1 MRLKLPVWECYV
13 KNRIVLCTVLT
24 MLLLQS
30 SLQVSA
36 QSMASTI
43 TYKGNNVKAAELFR
57 EIEKQTAAT
66 LTYNE
71 EEISAIVIR
80 AVNWNKIPLEDALK
94 ELQSEYGIRYAVS
107 GNNIALKA
115 GPKPPVKKAIKNGV
129 VSGKII
135 DQENADP
142 VPGSTI
148 QIGNRSAISDMDG
161 LYRISLPEGKYE
173 AAISSVGFA
182 GKQVTDIVI
191 KEGQVLEVNIALK
204 RSRNQLA
211 NVTVR
216 ASARRESINALYARQ
231 KNAASVTDG
240 ISAEQISRT
249 PDINVGQVLKR
260 VSGVTTVDNKY
271 VVVRGLSERYNQAM
285 IDGTVLPS
293 TNMNK
298 RNFSFDVIPQEL
310 VSSVVVNKTAT
321 PDVSSEFSGGQ
332 VIINTMDMPAQ
343 NFTSITV
350 GTGYNDQSTGKDF
363 LMMGERGKHDYLGYD
378 DGRRKEPAGIRSWF
392 FPGGIETPPPGPP
405 GNNEVLIP
413 GTNTP
418 YSSLDAIAQSK
429 KLGGDGYKMN
439 RYNTPPDQQYRLA
452 LGRSYSLR
460 NDMKFGFAAAATYR
474 NQQRIMPYNNVR
486 GEEIDKNFMDS
497 TENGMG
503 NSYRFNTTIGAGL
516 NVGLQGKRFKIAL
529 KNMFSRIF
537 NDNFNEAYRLD
548 YYQNT
553 DNKFREMFE
562 DPQATEVWQNRL
574 EGGYQINKKGLKLEY
589 TGAVTNIR
597 QQVTDQRRT
606 KYFRTVKA
614 AGKEYYQTPNVYDA
628 GRMGDDYDY
637 RLWTHVKETDYNWGL
652 SLNQGFDFLHT
663 KSMVKMGYAGWQKH
677 RTLSLTRMIPYANKA
692 SATGFKQPYWEILDP
707 ANMGT
712 GEGQAYYWAQGLN
725 GPTFN
730 GTMSTHAVYA
740 MLDQRLLQKLRLV
753 YGVRAEYYNLAN
765 RQNDYIKRQY
775 GDIPDAFQL
784 FTTTGEKNWRLLPS
798 ANLTYNLTSQMN
810 IRLAY
815 SKTAIR
821 PDFRETSYFG
831 FYDYE
836 MDANISGRQLV
847 STIVDNFDLRY
858 EWYPSPAEIISISGF
873 YKNMN
878 NPIELVEVDQ
888 SQGQFRF
895 QNQYRAKNYGVE
907 MEIRKTLGF
916 IADKEWL
923 NNIVVFGNGTL
934 IKSKVQ
940 LQTQPLPNENIE
952 ARRLPAQD
960 RPLYGQAP
968 WIVNG
973 GITWQGEVVGF
984 TASYNRSGHRT
995 FSINENPAYLQYEKG
1010 RNLLDLQLSTRFFK
1024 KKAEVKLNFG
1034 NLLNEY
1040 ILYYQNVSAYEN
1052 ITEDNGTRVIGW
1064 KLVNGT
1070 TAYEKDKGDRV
1081 LYRIK
1086 TGRTCSVS
1094 LTYRF

>member
-13 KNRIVLCTVLT
+13 KNWIVLCTVLT
-24 MLLLQS
+24 TLLLQS
-30 SLQVSA
+30 SLQVTA
-36 QSMASTI
+36 QSVAAAI
-43 TYKGNNVKAAELFR
+43 TYKGSNVKAAELFR
-57 EIEKQTAAT
+57 EIEKQTATT

-80 AVNWNKIPLEDALK
+80 SVNWNKTPLENALK
-94 ELQSEYGIRYAVS
+94 ELQSEYGIQYAVS

-115 GPKPPVKKAIKNGV
+115 GPKPTVKRAIKNGV

-142 VPGSTI
+142 VQGSTV
-148 QIGNRSAISDMDG
+148 QIGNKSAISDMDG

-173 AAISSVGFA
+173 ATISSVGFA

-204 RSRNQLA
+204 RSKDQLA

-216 ASARRESINALYARQ
+216 ASAHKESINALYARQ

-332 VIINTMDMPAQ
+332 VIVNTMDIPIQ
-343 NFTSITV
+343 NFTSVSV
-350 GTGYNDQSTGKDF
+350 GTGYNDQSTNKDF
-363 LMMGERGKHDYLGYD
+363 LMMGERGKHDYFGYD
-378 DGRRKEPAGIRSWF
+378 DGRRKEPAGIQSWV
-392 FPGGIETPPPGPP
+392 FPNNSQTPPPGNP
-405 GNNEVLIP
+405 GNTDVLIP

-418 YSSLDAIAQSK
+418 YNSLDAVAQSK
-429 KLGGDGYKMN
+429 KLSGEGYKVN
-439 RYNTPPDQQYRLA
+439 RYNTSPDQQYRLA
-452 LGRSYSLR
+452 LGRSYSLKK
-460 NDMKFGFAAAATYR
+460 DLKFGFAAGATYR
-474 NQQRIMPYNNVR
+474 NQQRMMPFNNVR
-486 GEEIDKNFMDS
+486 GAVTSVNYMDS
-497 TENGMG
+497 AENGG
-503 NSYRFNTTIGAGL
+503 GISYRFNTTIGAGL
-516 NVGLQGKRFKIAL
+516 NLGLQGKRFRIAW

-537 NDNFNEAYRLD
+537 DDNFNDAYRLD
-548 YYQNT
+548 YHESVSS
-553 DNKFREMFE
+553 KFHEMFE
-562 DPQATEVWQNRL
+562 DPEATEVWQNRL
-574 EGGYQINKKGLKLEY
+574 EGEYQLNDKGLKLEY

-597 QQVTDQRRT
+597 QQVMDQRRA
-606 KYFRTVKA
+606 KYVRMA
-614 AGKEYYQTPNVYDA
+614 SIGGKDYFQRPNLYTPGQN
-628 GRMGDDYDY
+628 GDDYDY
-637 RLWTHVKETDYNWGL
+637 RLWTHVKETDYNWGFSL
-652 SLNQGFDFLHT
+652 SQPFNFLHG
-663 KSMVKMGYAGWQKH
+663 KSIAKIGYAGWQKH
-677 RTLSLTRMIPYANKA
+677 RTLSITRMIPYTNKA
-692 SATGFKQPYWEILDP
+692 SVNGFQQPYWEILDT
-707 ANMGT
+707 ANIGT
-712 GEGQAYYWAQGLN
+712 GANQAYYWAEGLN
-725 GPTFN
+725 GPTFD
-730 GTMSTHAVYA
+730 GTMKTHAMYA
-740 MLDQRLLQKLRLV
+740 MLDQRLLKNLRLV
-753 YGVRAEYYNLAN
+753 YGIRAEYYNLGN
-765 RQNDYIKRQY
+765 RQDDYIKRQY
-775 GDIPDAFQL
+775 GDIPDAFKL

-798 ANLTYNLTSQMN
+798 ANLTYSLTPKMN

-836 MDANISGRQLV
+836 MDAIIYGRQVV

-858 EWYPSPAEIISISGF
+858 EWYPSPGEIISVSGF
-873 YKNMN
+873 YKHLDK
-878 NPIELVEVDQ
+878 PIELVETDAA
-888 SQGQFRF
+888 GGYFRY
-895 QNQYRAKNYGVE
+895 QNQYAAKNYGVE
-907 MEIRKTLGF
+907 MEIRKNLGF

-923 NNIVVFGNGTL
+923 NNIVIFGNGTF

-940 LQTQPLPNENIE
+940 LQTEPMPNDNFETK
-952 ARRLPAQD
+952 RLPDQD

-968 WIVNG
+968 WIVNA
-973 GITWQGEVVGF
+973 GIAWQGEIVGF
-984 TASYNRSGHRT
+984 TASYNRSGQRT
-995 FSINENPAYLQYEKG
+995 FSINADPNLLEYEKG

-1040 ILYYQNVSAYEN
+1040 ILYYQNVSAYES
-1052 ITEDNGTRVIGW
+1052 IPGENGQTIGW

-1070 TAYEKDKGDRV
+1070 TAYEKEKGDRV
-1081 LYRIK
+1081 NYRIK
-1086 TGRTCSVS
+1086 TGRTYSVS